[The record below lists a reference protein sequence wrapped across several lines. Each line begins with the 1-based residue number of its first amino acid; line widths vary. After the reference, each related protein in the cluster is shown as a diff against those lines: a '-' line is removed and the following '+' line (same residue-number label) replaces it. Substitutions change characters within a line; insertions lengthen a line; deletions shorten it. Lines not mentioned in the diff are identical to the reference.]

1 MGLYYVI
8 WVSVY
13 LICNI
18 FLWKYVILQNISNS
32 NSNKQSY
39 HSTCTVAKW
48 LPQIQIIVE
57 ERGEILIS
65 NYPSLFTNTA
75 ATHIKICKHAFAEEN
90 SNCETYLQINT
101 CARTYHFYFALKC
114 RIMKVIQII
123 VHHQVPPLKLQ
134 TLLISACASMVKGET
149 N

>member
-32 NSNKQSY
+32 NSNKESY
-39 HSTCTVAKW
+39 HSTCTVAPDSNYSRRTW
-48 LPQIQIIVE
+48 WDT
-57 ERGEILIS
+57 

-123 VHHQVPPLKLQ
+123 VHHQVPPLKLR

>member
-48 LPQIQIIVE
+48 LPQIQIIAQ
-57 ERGEILIS
+57 ERGEILITFLCLQIPLPRTLKFANMHS
-65 NYPSLFTNTA
+65 PRRILIA
-75 ATHIKICKHAFAEEN
+75 KHICKLILAHVPTI
-90 SNCETYLQINT
+90 SN
-101 CARTYHFYFALKC
+101 YFALKC

-123 VHHQVPPLKLQ
+123 VHHQVPPLKLR